1 MFLPGNISSF
11 FFMEYTFIDYSK
23 KKNINK
29 ICIGYSSK
37 KILLRPHRQV
47 TAGNTTIYLFCPEEF
62 IMFNLPI

>member
-29 ICIGYSSK
+29 ICIGSK

-47 TAGNTTIYLFCPEEF
+47 TAGNTTIYLFWP
-62 IMFNLPI
+62 